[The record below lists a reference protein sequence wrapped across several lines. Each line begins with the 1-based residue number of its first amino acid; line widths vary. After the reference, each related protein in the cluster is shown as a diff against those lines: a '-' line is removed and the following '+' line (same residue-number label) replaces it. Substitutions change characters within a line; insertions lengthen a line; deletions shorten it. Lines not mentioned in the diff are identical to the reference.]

1 MSGPEFLVVL
11 PILIPFATAIG
22 TLAARQYPAAQ
33 RWLTVIGT
41 AALLLVGVLL
51 LAAVRETPVAVQMG
65 SWPAPFGITLV
76 VDQFSAIMVLLTG
89 IMGFGVAVYALY
101 DISLRNSML
110 GFYPLYNV
118 LLTGVCGAF
127 ITGDLFNLYVW
138 FEVLLIASFVLLAL
152 GGRRTQLEGALKYVT
167 LNLFSSALFLSAVG
181 LTYGLT
187 GSLNMADIAQ
197 RIGSAPSGMVTTLA
211 VLFLV
216 AFGIKSAIFPLFTWL
231 PASYHTPPV
240 AVTAIFSGLM
250 TKVGVYAILRVFS
263 LIFVIPENQSFLLNL
278 ILGAA
283 VLTMITGVLGA
294 VAQTEVRRLLSF
306 HIVSQIGYLIM
317 GIGLF
322 TPLAFAGT
330 IFFMA
335 HVIIAKSALFLVS
348 GIVQRSRGS
357 FQISRL
363 GGIYRE
369 QPMLA
374 LLFLVPALALAG
386 IPPLSGFWA
395 KFALI
400 RAGLES
406 EAYFVV
412 GTALVV
418 SLLTLFS
425 MTKIWARAYW
435 SKAPADVVERQT
447 ATRAWWPLILPTA
460 GLALLTVFMGFLAG
474 PMFDLAMSAAV
485 QLADPTLTYIP
496 AVLP

>member
-1 MSGPEFLVVL
+1 MSGPELLVVL
-11 PILIPFATAIG
+11 PILIPFVTAIG
-22 TLAARQYPAAQ
+22 TLVARRNPAAM
-33 RWLTVIGT
+33 RWLTVVGT
-41 AALLLVGVLL
+41 AGLLVVGLLLV
-51 LAAVRETPVAVQMG
+51 ATVRETPVAVQMG
-65 SWPAPFGITLV
+65 NWPAPFGITLV
-76 VDQFSAIMVLLTG
+76 ADLFSAIMVALTG
-89 IMGFGVAVYALY
+89 IMGFGVAIYALV
-101 DISLRNSML
+101 DVNLRDTRL
-110 GFYPLYNV
+110 GFYTLYNV
-118 LLTGVCGAF
+118 LLTGVSGAF
-127 ITGDLFNLYVW
+127 VTGDLFNLYVW

-152 GGRRTQLEGALKYVT
+152 EGKRSQLEGALKYVT

-181 LTYGLT
+181 LTYGLV

-197 RIGSAPSGMVTTLA
+197 RIGDAPPGMVTTIA

-216 AFGIKSAIFPLFTWL
+216 AFGIKSALFPLFTWL

-263 LIFVIPENQSFLLNL
+263 LIFVVPENQSFLLNI
-278 ILGAA
+278 ILGAS
-283 VLTMITGVLGA
+283 VLTMISGVLGA

-322 TPLAFAGT
+322 TPLGFAAT
-330 IFFMA
+330 IFFMG

-348 GIVQRSRGS
+348 GLVQRSRGS
-357 FQISRL
+357 FQLDRL

-374 LLFLVPALALAG
+374 MLFLVPALALSG

-406 EAYFVV
+406 EAYVVV

-418 SLLTLFS
+418 SVLTLFS

-435 SKAPADVVERQT
+435 STAPDDAPPRRA
-447 ATRAWWPLILPTA
+447 ATRGWWPLVVPTA
-460 GLALLTVFMGFLAG
+460 GLALLTIFIGFLAG
-474 PMFDLAMSAAV
+474 PLFDLALSAAT